1 MKKFILILIVAANIF
16 ASDVYVVDTKSSNSY
31 YKAVSDVFFFGNDEI
46 IGINKSLEGKVKV
59 NQNGISGTVLIDS
72 GRFNTQNGKRD
83 NHIREILNHE
93 LYPQIRFT
101 IENESMIDG
110 KLYLV
115 GKLFVNGVTKS
126 IKLNVKKV
134 VKQNLLTYM
143 GKLTIKYKDFNIEPP
158 TFAGIIKQAKE
169 TIEIGAKVLFK
180 KDMLCYIKYISSLQY
195 YLF

>member
-16 ASDVYVVDTKSSNSY
+16 ASDIYVVDTKNSNSY

-93 LYPQIRFT
+93 QYSQIRFT

-115 GKLFVNGVTKS
+115 GKLFVKGVSKS

-169 TIEIGAKVLFK
+169 TIEIGAKVVFK
-180 KDMLCYIKYISSLQY
+180 KDM
-195 YLF
+195 